1 MEEIIKE
8 LKLILK
14 RYKFL
19 HWYSW
24 ADRYFVKK
32 KNVDK
37 LVVYFYEKKN
47 FVIFWLSFQWTE
59 ILDKYPMLKI
69 ACDEVWKSTLKWKI
83 CSIEDVEK
91 KWIPSVVENLA
102 EYYWVCVE

>member
-1 MEEIIKE
+1 MEEIIKK
-8 LKLILK
+8 LKSILK
-14 RYKFL
+14 KYKFL

-47 FVIFWLSFQWTE
+47 FVIFGLSFQWTE
-59 ILDKYPMLKI
+59 ILDKYPMLKV
-69 ACDEVWKSTLKWKI
+69 ACDEAWKSTLKWKI
-83 CSIEDVEK
+83 CSIENIAK
-91 KWIPSVVENLA
+91 KWIPSIVEILA
-102 EYYWVCVE
+102 TYFWI

>member
-8 LKLILK
+8 LKLILR

-37 LVVYFYEKKN
+37 LVVYFYEKTN
-47 FVIFWLSFQWTE
+47 YVMFWLSFQWTE

-83 CSIEDVEK
+83 CSIGDIER

-102 EYYWVCVE
+102 EYYGIKW

>member
-14 RYKFL
+14 EYNFL
-19 HWYSW
+19 HGYSW

-47 FVIFWLSFQWTE
+47 YVMFGLSFQ
-59 ILDKYPMLKI
+59 
-69 ACDEVWKSTLKWKI
+69 
-83 CSIEDVEK
+83 
-91 KWIPSVVENLA
+91 
-102 EYYWVCVE
+102 

>member
-1 MEEIIKE
+1 MEGIIKE
-8 LKLILK
+8 LKSILK
-14 RYKFL
+14 KYKFL

-47 FVIFWLSFQWTE
+47 FVVFWLSFQWTE

-69 ACDEVWKSTLKWKI
+69 ACDEVWK
-83 CSIEDVEK
+83 
-91 KWIPSVVENLA
+91 
-102 EYYWVCVE
+102 